1 MDPEKII
8 KGKRVLVVDDEK
20 DVLDV
25 LLELLDECKLDGA
38 FSFEEG
44 RRLLREND
52 YDIAILDIQ
61 GVQGFD
67 LLKVANER
75 QIPAVMLTAHA
86 LSEENLR
93 RSAEE
98 GAAYYAPKDEM
109 NNIAQFLADV
119 FESIEMKKSPW
130 KRLVERLGSFYD
142 GRFGGTDWRKRELEF
157 VLRKGGR
164 YL

>member
-44 RRLLREND
+44 RRLLNEND

-142 GRFGGTDWRKRELEF
+142 RRFGGTDWRKRELEF
-157 VLRKGGR
+157 VLKKGGR

>member
-38 FSFEEG
+38 FSFDEG

-75 QIPAVMLTAHA
+75 QIPALMLTAHA

-98 GAAYYAPKDEM
+98 E
-109 NNIAQFLADV
+109 FL
-119 FESIEMKKSPW
+119 IKSVPA
-130 KRLVERLGSFYD
+130 V
-142 GRFGGTDWRKRELEF
+142 
-157 VLRKGGR
+157 
-164 YL
+164 

>member
-142 GRFGGTDWRKRELEF
+142 RRFGGTDWRKRELEF